1 MSNFQLEISLS
12 KKLSEK
18 RIQEAKK
25 LFGIKPVNRIL
36 GIALFLLGGKREH
49 ISQFLG
55 MPVGTFFSLLTRF
68 HKKGV
73 HAFIHHREKQKQTSE
88 KAVLNHAKEM
98 EQSQTSLEIVV
109 GEQKISFNIPVGKNK
124 LIINSSNPLQFT
136 TVILTFRSSGFLT
149 AKQASELLGL
159 TERHV
164 RELSNKLQTDDITAL
179 IDKRQGQQK
188 DYVFSANIKAE
199 LIQQYSANIVTGRST
214 SSRNITKQVNDVC
227 NCSVSERAV
236 RQHILKL
243 GLNKIKKSLP
253 NLLNES
259 KKNSNP

>member
-1 MSNFQLEISLS
+1 MSNFQPEISLS

-25 LFGIKPVNRIL
+25 LFGVKTVNRII
-36 GIALFLLGGKREH
+36 GVALFLLGGKREH
-49 ISQFLG
+49 ISKFLG

-73 HAFIHHREKQKQTSE
+73 HAFIHQREKQTQKSE
-88 KAVLNHAKEM
+88 KAVLNNGKEI
-98 EQSQTSLEIVV
+98 EQTQTCLEIVF
-109 GEQKISFNIPVGKNK
+109 GEQRISFNIPVGKNK
-124 LIINSSNPLQFT
+124 LIINSSNPLQFK
-136 TVILTFRSSGFLT
+136 TVILTFMSSGFLT

-159 TERHV
+159 SERHV
-164 RELSNKLQTDDITAL
+164 RELGKKLQTDDITSL

-188 DYVFSANIKAE
+188 DYVFTEDIKAE
-199 LIQQYSANIVTGRST
+199 LIQQYAANIVTGRST
-214 SSRNITKQVNDVC
+214 SSSKISRQVNEAC

-243 GLNKIKKSLP
+243 GLNKIKTSLP
-253 NLLNES
+253 TLLEEL
-259 KKNSNP
+259 KKNSKP

>member
-1 MSNFQLEISLS
+1 MSNYQSEISLS

-18 RIQEAKK
+18 RIQKAKK
-25 LFGIKPVNRIL
+25 LLGVKTVNRII

-55 MPVGTFFSLLTRF
+55 MPIGTFFSLLTRF
-68 HKKGV
+68 HNKGV
-73 HAFIHHREKQKQTSE
+73 PAFIQQRAKQQQKPE
-88 KAVLNHAKEM
+88 KAVLNNAKAIEPT
-98 EQSQTSLEIVV
+98 QTCLEIVF
-109 GEQKISFNIPVGKNK
+109 GEQRISFNIPVGKNK
-124 LIINSSNPLQFT
+124 LIINSSNPLQFKA
-136 TVILTFRSSGFLT
+136 VIVSFMSSGFLT

-164 RELSNKLQTDDITAL
+164 RELGKKLQTDDITSL

-188 DYVFSANIKAE
+188 DYVFSEAIKAE
-199 LIQQYSANIVTGRST
+199 LIQQYSANIVSGGST
-214 SSRNITKQVNDVC
+214 SSRNITKQVNDAC